1 VIVSANRAGGGPL
14 RAPRW
19 LTPTLWLLLL
29 VIGLALVVLAVL
41 LVVKWHLLSSTG
53 LSGDQTTEAWVL
65 LGVALGAI
73 AALIAT
79 LLIEQHSRR
88 ISALTHE
95 AAVREQLGRES
106 KVALDKAAEE
116 RLTIEVVARVLEL
129 ITVEGHYAPKARV
142 AGAMALL
149 SERPSNGVAM
159 RILRELWAADAVD
172 TDTAVWLVDRALVE
186 GVTRPE
192 EAAGAAALLAQ
203 HATQLLPTAR
213 DGDQSWFSWPASLMD
228 AWPQALPPAAK
239 ADLVLAAAKVFLAR
253 EPGYWKAARKYP
265 LETLVRSVDDDEVA
279 SKAAIVLVTLLD
291 RGALA
296 KVDFPLGAATMARS
310 RELSV
315 SEPVEPWLH
324 KGVRA
329 WLETLWVPP
338 YSEPA

>member
-1 VIVSANRAGGGPL
+1 M
-14 RAPRW
+14 
-19 LTPTLWLLLL
+19 PTLWLLLL

-53 LSGDQTTEAWVL
+53 LTGDQATDVWAL
-65 LGVALGAI
+65 LGVAGGAI
-73 AALIAT
+73 VALIAT
-79 LLIEQHSRR
+79 LLTEQHSRR
-88 ISALTHE
+88 INALTQE
-95 AAVREQLGRES
+95 TAIRAQLARES
-106 KVALDKAAEE
+106 KVALDNQAEE

-129 ITVEGHYAPKARV
+129 ITVEGDYAPKARV

-159 RILRELWAADAVD
+159 RILRELWAANAVD

-192 EAAGAAALLAQ
+192 EAIGAAALLAR

-213 DGDQSWFSWPASLMD
+213 DGDQTWFSWPTSLMD
-228 AWPQALPPAAK
+228 TWPVQLPPAAK

-253 EPGYWKAARKYP
+253 EPGYWKAAGRYP
-265 LETLVRSVDDDEVA
+265 LETLVRSLDDDAVA

-296 KVDFPLGAATMARS
+296 KVDFQLSAAAMARC

>member
-1 VIVSANRAGGGPL
+1 M
-14 RAPRW
+14 
-19 LTPTLWLLLL
+19 PTLWLMLL

-53 LSGDQTTEAWVL
+53 LTGDQATDVWAL
-65 LGVALGAI
+65 LGVALGAVVT
-73 AALIAT
+73 LIGT
-79 LLIEQHSRR
+79 LLIEQHNRR
-88 ISALTHE
+88 TTALAHE
-95 AAVREQLGRES
+95 AAVREQLARES
-106 KVALDKAAEE
+106 KVVLDRAAED
-116 RLTIEVVARVLEL
+116 RLTIDVVARVLEL
-129 ITVEGHYAPKARV
+129 ITVEGDYAPKARV

-186 GVTRPE
+186 GVARPE
-192 EAAGAAALLAQ
+192 EAVGAAALLAR
-203 HATQLLPTAR
+203 HAPQLLPTAR
-213 DGDQSWFSWPASLMD
+213 DRDQAWFSWPTSLTHT
-228 AWPQALPPAAK
+228 WPKELPKAAK

-253 EPGYWKAARKYP
+253 EPGYWKPAGKYP
-265 LETLVRSVDDDEVA
+265 LETLVRSLDDNEVA

-296 KVDFPLGAATMARS
+296 KVDFQLGADTMARI
-310 RELSV
+310 RERSA